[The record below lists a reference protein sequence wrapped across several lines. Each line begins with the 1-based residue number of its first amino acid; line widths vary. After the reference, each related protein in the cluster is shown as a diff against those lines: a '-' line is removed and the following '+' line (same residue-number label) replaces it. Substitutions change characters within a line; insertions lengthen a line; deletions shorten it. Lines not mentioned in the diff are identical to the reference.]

1 MNLNRIKKLI
11 SGSALVLATAF
22 GLMLVSGT
30 DANAQGRGQG
40 QRDNG
45 RNDRYDDRY
54 DDRYGRNDGYGDDE
68 DRYNGR
74 DRNGNQSVRFAF
86 QQGYRAG
93 LKEGRQSARNGGYG
107 NYGNGSGYG
116 NGNGNYG
123 NNGAYG
129 NGNGNRNGWGNS
141 GAWQQA
147 YNAGVRLGY
156 REAIDRT
163 RNNRRNPIARPF

>member
-11 SGSALVLATAF
+11 SGSALVLATVF
-22 GLMLVSGT
+22 GLLLVSGT

-54 DDRYGRNDGYGDDE
+54 GRNDRYDDDD

-93 LKEGRQSARNGGYG
+93 LREGRQNARNGGLG
-107 NYGNGSGYG
+107 NRGILGGYG

-129 NGNGNRNGWGNS
+129 NGNRNGWGTS

-147 YNAGVRLGY
+147 YNDGFRRGY
-156 REAIDRT
+156 QEGINRT
-163 RNNRRNPIARPF
+163 RNNRRSSILLPF